1 MSVKTTK
8 SVAYLELHIKD
19 LEKNTR
25 DLKLKVSHFDLDSVN
40 LEQDL
45 EIVEKLEVKL
55 KTLDQSLLTLDETL
69 LVIKIVPEIKTEAE
83 VLKTAIDMIKSP
95 LHKVYVASSDLDA
108 IMKPVL
114 TAAAKLDVKIK
125 ALDREIKMTIEKLG
139 KFNTLVDQTG
149 QCITSIPAGDP
160 GEKLNHEMVQ
170 ASGEIDIRVKG
181 ADKLLIFLIDSIDQ
195 IKKQVEQIENRLKLL
210 EEISSSMDQVISE
223 LNVIIVSS
231 KVLENAL
238 SHIISIPYEGYTRY
252 CRKWGI
258 PYPCGWHTVHF
269 RFSVEEIISGLRGM
283 LKPIV
288 DLLNKAM
295 HIFLDPILKKLH
307 FEVKLPSIK
316 RLDSLNTTLQALQ
329 GNFIALPKEVDTLL
343 NKAAQLE
350 KEIDAIIEKRGQWQ
364 QMHETCKKI
373 KQ

>member
-1 MSVKTTK
+1 MNVKTTK
-8 SVAYLELHIKD
+8 SVAHLELHIKD
-19 LEKNTR
+19 LEKNTQ

-69 LVIKIVPEIKTEAE
+69 LVIKIVPEIRTEAD
-83 VLKTAIDMIKSP
+83 VLKTAIDMIKAP

-108 IMKPVL
+108 IVKPVL
-114 TAAAKLDVKIK
+114 TAVAKLDVKIK

-149 QCITSIPAGDP
+149 QCITSIPAGEP
-160 GEKLNHEMVQ
+160 REKLNHEMDQ
-170 ASGEIDIRVKG
+170 ASVKIDTRVKG
-181 ADKLLIFLIDSIDQ
+181 ADKLLILLIDSIDQ

-210 EEISSSMDQVISE
+210 EEISSSMDQSISE
-223 LNVIIVSS
+223 LNVIIGPL

-288 DLLNKAM
+288 DLLNRAM
-295 HIFLDPILKKLH
+295 HSFLDPILKKLH
-307 FEVKLPSIK
+307 FKVKLPSIK
-316 RLDSLNTTLQALQ
+316 RLDSLNTTLHALQ
-329 GNFIALPKEVDTLL
+329 GNFIVLPKEVNALL
-343 NKAAQLE
+343 NKAEQLE